1 MGLINTK
8 PQESEEVIQAREYR
22 SELMQEQRKRRH
34 KAFTAMVQRVISSDP
49 TSTFIDLLPPEAFFH
64 ILEFLTPDIP
74 TLLSVCPKWHVKIM
88 ETLDNTFAPIESQFA
103 MIHSNLFCFKR
114 SFTDFTKIFVSD
126 KKGIRIDRVIVAEVL
141 PCLIGKTIKVR
152 YNYRQSAL
160 KYYQK
165 AEFKF
170 DCTRSGK
177 RTVWAYRDEF
187 KFHGE
192 DGKKAFTQMIST
204 INENTSVEIAVNWFN
219 LSGNIN
225 LNSIQWQSP
234 IIKDT
239 KTILKNLQLA
249 PKFSR
254 DPQDDSD
261 GINKKL
267 YLYNVYRHCELEL
280 SQTEWYDA
288 KYYLKQNQVYSYD
301 YFYPFLRMTG
311 SEFAGVDVTV
321 SRNTYK
327 AEKVGIVPDSLARIG
342 VLIEIKAKGE
352 EVTQEVKKY
361 GLVYDRHRP
370 IELALGDSFVLYI
383 SRGG

>member
-1 MGLINTK
+1 
-8 PQESEEVIQAREYR
+8 
-22 SELMQEQRKRRH
+22 
-34 KAFTAMVQRVISSDP
+34 MVQRVLSCDLHSS
-49 TSTFIDLLPPEAFFH
+49 FIDQLPNEVFLLV
-64 ILEFLTPDIP
+64 LEFLTPDLSS
-74 TLLSVCPKWHVKIM
+74 LLSVSPKWHVKIM
-88 ETLDNTFAPIESQFA
+88 ETLDSAFAHIESQFA
-103 MIHSNLFCFKR
+103 VIHSNLFCFKK
-114 SFTDFTKIFVSD
+114 SFSDFNRICVAD

-141 PCLIGKTIKVR
+141 PCLSGKTVKIR
-152 YNYRQSAL
+152 YNYRQNTL

-170 DCTRSGK
+170 DCSSGK
-177 RTVWAYRDEF
+177 RSVWAYRDEF

-192 DGKKAFTQMIST
+192 DGKRAFTQMIPT
-204 INENTSVEIAVNWFN
+204 VNENTSIEVAVNWFN
-219 LSGNIN
+219 LSGNVN

-239 KTILKNLQLA
+239 KEIMKNLQLA

-254 DPQDDSD
+254 DPADDSD

-280 SQTEWYDA
+280 SQTEWYDSR
-288 KYYLKQNQVYSYD
+288 YYLKQNQVYSYD
-301 YFYPFLRMTG
+301 FFYPFLKMVC

-321 SRNTYK
+321 SRNTYR

-342 VLIEIKAKGE
+342 VLVEVKE
-352 EVTQEVKKY
+352 FESEVTQEVKKY

-370 IELALGDSFVLYI
+370 VELVIGDTFVLYI